1 MEIPVMFK
9 DSLCFLHIY
18 IQGPFRHPEQGSVN
32 SRHPTN
38 IWQWECSVVQ
48 ESPVNWNEALAWGNM
63 PFLCSPK

>member
-9 DSLCFLHIY
+9 DSLCFLHVY

-48 ESPVNWNEALAWGNM
+48 ESPGELE
-63 PFLCSPK
+63 